1 MRELGGNVRGEGGY
15 TVEQVLVELHE
26 GDVDSLAAVRH
37 LQRQLKWY
45 SQSVVI
51 NGGGQRALPMQ
62 NPNQSPSPA
71 SGLSC
76 LQMWEYLR
84 QNVTNLH

>member
-37 LQRQLKWY
+37 LQRQLMVLK
-45 SQSVVI
+45 I
-51 NGGGQRALPMQ
+51 GCN
-62 NPNQSPSPA
+62 
-71 SGLSC
+71 
-76 LQMWEYLR
+76 
-84 QNVTNLH
+84 